1 MLNQI
6 LQLKFYIAQL
16 EAMIKH
22 SEENLPRVSQERDYY
37 KQGFERLSK
46 ENEQLKT
53 ELNEC
58 KANLE
63 KSSQEISND
72 EPR

>member
-6 LQLKFYIAQL
+6 LQLKFNIAQL

-53 ELNEC
+53 ELNE
-58 KANLE
+58 ANLE

>member
-6 LQLKFYIAQL
+6 LQLKFNIAQL

-46 ENEQLKT
+46 ENEQLKK
-53 ELNEC
+53 ELLNGRNTSTNAADGNC
-58 KANLE
+58 
-63 KSSQEISND
+63 
-72 EPR
+72 

>member
-6 LQLKFYIAQL
+6 LQLKFHATQL

-22 SEENLPRVSQERDYY
+22 HEENLPKVAAERDYY

-46 ENEQLKT
+46 ENEQLKK
-53 ELNEC
+53 ELNE
-58 KANLE
+58 ANLE

>member
-6 LQLKFYIAQL
+6 LQLKFNVAQL

-22 SEENLPRVSQERDYY
+22 QEESLPQVASERDYY
-37 KQGFERLSK
+37 KQGFERLSR
-46 ENEQLKT
+46 ENEQLKI

-58 KANLE
+58 KSNLE
-63 KSSQEISND
+63 KSSQEVSND
-72 EPR
+72 ESR

>member
-6 LQLKFYIAQL
+6 LQLKFNIAQL

-53 ELNEC
+53 ELNE
-58 KANLE
+58 ANLE
-63 KSSQEISND
+63 KSSQKISND